1 MNNIGG
7 KLGQAAWQRRQD
19 RESDNFLQSDGD
31 SLQLSGAE
39 NDIISNL
46 KLKNKIMR
54 DQGTTDNEAQ
64 FSVYESATDNDLM
77 AFIGLNKSKSIG
89 QSNKKISNQ
98 NLT

>member
-46 KLKNKIMR
+46 KLRNKIIR
-54 DQGTTDNEAQ
+54 DQGTTDNEAH

-77 AFIGLNKSKSIG
+77 AFIGLNKNKSIG
-89 QSNKKISNQ
+89 QNNKKISNQ